1 MLNKITRIWLQRK
14 GAARLFRARLIRAV
28 LGRLAQ
34 GAISRLSRPK
44 TIQGLIRMVYIM
56 QCRTVLVYLRLLARH
71 GYYVTV
77 RHGKIIVRRDW

>member
-34 GAISRLSRPK
+34 IVWKSHL
-44 TIQGLIRMVYIM
+44 
-56 QCRTVLVYLRLLARH
+56 TVLVYLRLLTRH